1 MLRMKPLNRSGCD
14 TIRDRL
20 VAMRDKCA
28 EPSYCTT
35 PRNRTGLRTP
45 TDLSMLSDANHREPP
60 YQSISQ
66 AVQQDGGITTR
77 TPELQS
83 APKFSPQASPKRPKT
98 NLPAV
103 TEDSRA
109 SEHQGSV
116 QSKPNR
122 PVRSEIHRPPTPT
135 PRHRHEQN
143 TDSAQPIV
151 GINNSHGETPVPAP
165 EPPTTELRPPHEPG
179 LTGEARER
187 DLPGSAPRPPNVEA
201 AETTPL
207 LSSGEQDDRPPTQ
220 TEPRNG
226 LRGLWAR
233 LLGRMR
239 EYMSRISVWLRGG
252 ED

>member
-1 MLRMKPLNRSGCD
+1 MKPLNRSGCG

-20 VAMRDKCA
+20 AAMRDKCTKL
-28 EPSYCTT
+28 SYCTI

-45 TDLSMLSDANHREPP
+45 TDLSMLSDTNPRDPH
-60 YQSISQ
+60 YTSISQ
-66 AVQQDGGITTR
+66 AVQQDGGVPPR

-83 APKFSPQASPKRPKT
+83 VPKFSPQASPKRPRA

-109 SEHQGSV
+109 LEHQDGI
-116 QSKPNR
+116 QSEPNR
-122 PVRSEIHRPPTPT
+122 PVKSATYRPPAPT

-143 TDSAQPIV
+143 TDSAQPLAE
-151 GINNSHGETPVPAP
+151 INNSHGETLAPAL

-179 LTGEARER
+179 PTGEAFEREI
-187 DLPGSAPRPPNVEA
+187 PGPAPRSPNVEA

-207 LSSGEQDDRPPTQ
+207 LSSGEQDDMPPTQ
-220 TEPRNG
+220 TETRYG
-226 LRGLWAR
+226 CWGLWAW
-233 LLGRMR
+233 LLGRTR
-239 EYMSRISVWLRGG
+239 EYMSKMAAWLRTE